1 MYCLKRKVTKKQ
13 LHYHID
19 ERGQVWL
26 NLDYTAKYP
35 GGPMSEEILCPHA
48 VLNAIRFLIV
58 PKSRRNEVWLHA
70 DK

>member
-1 MYCLKRKVTKKQ
+1 
-13 LHYHID
+13 
-19 ERGQVWL
+19 
-26 NLDYTAKYP
+26 
-35 GGPMSEEILCPHA
+35 MSEEILGAHA

>member
-1 MYCLKRKVTKKQ
+1 MKVTKSNCTII
-13 LHYHID
+13 LMN
-19 ERGQVWL
+19 GQVWL

-35 GGPMSEEILCPHA
+35 GGPFMSEEILCPHA